1 MNRRYNMS
9 VVEQR
14 IYTLLAKLQNAVKSD
29 QEVEPAEVGAALS
42 LLLLQHSTSLVM
54 VNNQLK
60 DEKDD
65 DYKYFNKGVKLF
77 IKTLEDSI
85 KELNKCQ

>member
-1 MNRRYNMS
+1 MS

-14 IYTLLAKLQNAVKSD
+14 IYTLLAKLQKAIKSNQD
-29 QEVEPAEVGAALS
+29 VEPAEVGAALS

-85 KELNKCQ
+85 KELKKCQ